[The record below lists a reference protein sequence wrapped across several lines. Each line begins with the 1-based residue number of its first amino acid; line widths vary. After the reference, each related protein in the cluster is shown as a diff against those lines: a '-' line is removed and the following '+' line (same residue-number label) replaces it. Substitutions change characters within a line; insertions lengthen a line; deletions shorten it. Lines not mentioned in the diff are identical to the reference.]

1 MLCSIFASCHQ
12 GLRYPSPIC
21 AFSSVGVPFQVWG
34 MGNLPNFFES
44 TEFKYVDFL
53 CILTAIKE
61 SQFLSTFLDSGTL
74 QFFYQFSVKPMCGPG
89 GM

>member
-1 MLCSIFASCHQ
+1 MLFPVL
-12 GLRYPSPIC
+12 GYPSKY
-21 AFSSVGVPFQVWG
+21 GVW
-34 MGNLPNFFES
+34 GNLPNFFES